1 MDDTDLGA
9 KGFDQQWSMKEE
21 AICVRKNP
29 QMREKKVLT
38 FENGMNGG
46 ELKLF

>member
-1 MDDTDLGA
+1 
-9 KGFDQQWSMKEE
+9 MKEE
-21 AICVRKNP
+21 AIYVHKNLPMRK
-29 QMREKKVLT
+29 KKVLT